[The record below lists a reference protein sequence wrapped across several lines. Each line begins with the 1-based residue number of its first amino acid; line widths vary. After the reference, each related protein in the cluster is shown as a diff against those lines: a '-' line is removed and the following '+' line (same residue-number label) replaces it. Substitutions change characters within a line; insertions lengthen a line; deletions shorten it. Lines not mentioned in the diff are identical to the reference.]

1 MSKGMAGLDGA
12 DCRPWQFT
20 SFDPPRPATLP
31 TAAELENIQQQ
42 ARDEGYA
49 AGYAEGQAAARA
61 EAARLQTLI
70 TAARADLERLDQH
83 VADRVL
89 ALALEVAHR
98 VVGVAFRAQPELV
111 LPVVQEAVRC
121 LPEFEQPVRVH
132 LHPEDAALVEAQ
144 LGDGARAGGWQ
155 LVADGTV
162 ARGGCKLA
170 TITGAVDATL
180 ASRWERVL
188 AALGQSRT
196 WLP

>member
-1 MSKGMAGLDGA
+1 MSKGMTGLDGA

-20 SFDPPRPATLP
+20 SFDPPRAATLP

-61 EAARLQTLI
+61 EAARLQTLVA
-70 TAARADLERLDQH
+70 TARVDLARLDQE

-89 ALALEVAHR
+89 GLALEVARR
-98 VVGVAFRAQPELV
+98 VVGEAFRARPELI

-155 LVADGTV
+155 IVADGAI

-170 TITGAVDATL
+170 TATGAVDATL
-180 ASRWERVL
+180 ASRWDRVL
-188 AALGQSRT
+188 AALGQNDA